1 METDI
6 EGKIRSRIEA
16 ILINDARSHS
26 ELRMMASNEEP
37 FDLDPFS
44 EERNLYQRI
53 INNYRGAVNE
63 VSALLEENVGF
74 LSGLCRIAETI
85 KDKRNFHEICPHI
98 IDCVLQELGAEFCSL
113 VFPSEDGAPGNALYF
128 EGVRENHKFMCS
140 HSHAT
145 LLANPEFAGIIRH
158 LANESGDVLNIADV
172 YREPRFNSIDFPSVV
187 RSLVC
192 LPIHVAQQ
200 PLGMLVLSHSLP
212 NYFTQNH
219 TRVLRILAALIAH
232 LRILTGDS
240 PALANPLPPLSN
252 PVAEECQGLSIV
264 VITADTER
272 YGRRMP
278 AETDMVL
285 SIRQPLA
292 QALRGK
298 ESILPYENA
307 GYVVFMPDT
316 GPEMLLERTARLRD
330 ALECWRAAQGARAQ
344 NLNLNLG
351 FAGCEDGEELTR
363 TLEIA
368 AQMMSIDPDD
378 PHSDPIG
385 PDSFRS

>member
-16 ILINDARSHS
+16 ILINDARSYS
-26 ELRMMASNEEP
+26 ELRMMASSEEP
-37 FDLDPFS
+37 FDLDPFA

-63 VSALLEENVGF
+63 VNALLEENVGF

-85 KDKRNFHEICPHI
+85 KEKKDFQEICPHI

-113 VFPSEDGAPGNALYF
+113 IFPSPEGGPENSLYF

-158 LANESGDVLNIADV
+158 LAQESGDVLSIADV

-192 LPIHVAQQ
+192 LPIRAGQQ
-200 PLGMLVLSHSLP
+200 PVGMLVLSHSLP

-240 PALANPLPPLSN
+240 PALAIPLPSPSDPAAEVSN
-252 PVAEECQGLSIV
+252 GLSII

-278 AETDMVL
+278 VETETVQ
-285 SIRQPLA
+285 SIRLALA

-316 GPEMLLERTARLRD
+316 GPEMLLERTARLRE
-330 ALECWRAAQGARAQ
+330 ALECWRAAQGVRAQ
-344 NLNLNLG
+344 SLHLNFG

-363 TLEIA
+363 SLEIA
-368 AQMMSIDPDD
+368 AHMMSIDPDD
-378 PHSDPIG
+378 PNCDATG
-385 PDSFRS
+385 PGSFRH